1 VTDLRV
7 VLLAAGALILG
18 LLWLLELR
26 RERNAQR
33 HRTVLRERTTPD
45 FRDGRE
51 RAYRDD
57 APAQVGDTPELPPMS
72 PTGAEPHLDTASA
85 PTAPADFI
93 AIHVQGAAQST
104 FAIDAVFAAAES
116 AGLVFGDRQ
125 IFHMPGMN
133 SRAAPLFSMA
143 NMLEPGTFTR
153 DDASRPTRGLTLIMS
168 LPTETDA
175 GMVLDLMLHTADL
188 LATSLGGAVHGVDHR
203 PLNPER
209 IASLRQKATTRR
221 H

>member
-1 VTDLRV
+1 MTDLRV

-33 HRTVLRERTTPD
+33 QRMVLRERSTPD
-45 FRDGRE
+45 FRDGRG
-51 RAYRDD
+51 RAPRDEGPAAD
-57 APAQVGDTPELPPMS
+57 ADTPNLPPMS
-72 PTGAEPHLDTASA
+72 PTGTEPHLGTASV

-93 AIHVQGAAQST
+93 AIHVQGAARPT
-104 FAIDAVFAAAES
+104 FAIDAVFTAAES

-133 SRAAPLFSMA
+133 SHAAPLFSVA

-153 DDASRPTRGLTLIMS
+153 DDTSRPTRGLTLIMS

-175 GMVLDLMLHTADL
+175 GMVLDLMLHTAEL
-188 LATSLGGAVHGVDHR
+188 LATSLGGAVHGMDHR

-209 IASLRQKATTRR
+209 IAALRHKVTARG